1 MQRGENGNPFGG
13 DDDGQ
18 LDPRGFSVTLD
29 RDTLY
34 SSWFQ
39 LADTGALSTVTFSAH
54 VFQARSDIPCLTTG
68 FTV

>member
-1 MQRGENGNPFGG
+1 MQRGESGNPFGS

-39 LADTGALSTVTFSAH
+39 LADTGMSTLS
-54 VFQARSDIPCLTTG
+54 LLLL
-68 FTV
+68 

>member
-1 MQRGENGNPFGG
+1 MQRGESGNPFGG

-18 LDPRGFSVTLD
+18 LDPRGYSVTLD

-39 LADTGALSTVTFSAH
+39 LADTGAVCTVNFVHTI
-54 VFQARSDIPCLTTG
+54 FQARSESSLTYPA
-68 FTV
+68 

>member
-1 MQRGENGNPFGG
+1 MQRGESGNPFGG

-39 LADTGALSTVTFSAH
+39 LADTGVLCNVTLAH
-54 VFQARSDIPCLTTG
+54 TMTRACSKPFLTYPA
-68 FTV
+68 

>member
-1 MQRGENGNPFGG
+1 MQREESGNPFGG

-39 LADTGALSTVTFSAH
+39 LADTGVLCTVTLTH
-54 VFQARSDIPCLTTG
+54 KIIQARSEAFLTHPA
-68 FTV
+68 